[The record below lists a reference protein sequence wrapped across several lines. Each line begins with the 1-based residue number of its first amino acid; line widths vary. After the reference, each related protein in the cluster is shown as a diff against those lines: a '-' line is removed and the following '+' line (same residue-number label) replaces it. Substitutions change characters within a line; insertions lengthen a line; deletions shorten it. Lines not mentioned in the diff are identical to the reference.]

1 MNEPIEKLQQSLSN
15 WAQIIQANTEQRLAK
30 AMFITV
36 LNSSGIGGAFSGW
49 LLAIS
54 GATMGL
60 AISNVESVLKV
71 LNSSEFRT
79 ALGFLFASC
88 ATGFIAR
95 IAGAYVDL
103 YRQLSTELEA
113 TLLLILKEHKL
124 EAEKIKNTAGTLVE
138 PPNVEPDLQKAL
150 VQFLECFPR
159 PLRWLGMRGMKKGA
173 ADPLWVYKR
182 ATKIYFFQGWVVLG
196 QVLFF
201 ALFAG
206 CVLRAI

>member
-1 MNEPIEKLQQSLSN
+1 MNEPIAKLQQSLSN
-15 WAQIIQANTEQRLAK
+15 WAQIVQANTEQRLAK
-30 AMFITV
+30 AMFVTV

-54 GATMGL
+54 GATIGL

-71 LNSSEFRT
+71 LNPGEFRT

-88 ATGFIAR
+88 AAGFFAR

-113 TLLLILKEHKL
+113 TLLLILQEHEL
-124 EAEKIKNTAGTLVE
+124 EAEKIKNTAGTLVQL
-138 PPNVEPDLQKAL
+138 PNIEPDLQKAL

-159 PLRWLGMRGMKKGA
+159 PIRWLGMRGMQKGQ
-173 ADPLWVYKR
+173 ADPLFVYKR
-182 ATKIYFFQGWVVLG
+182 ATKIFFAQGWIVLG
-196 QVLFF
+196 QVLLF

-206 CVLRAI
+206 CVLRAV